1 MRKIKQKIKSKSTQK
16 QLRQYMQLRYLE
28 IVRYL
33 NSNAENSERNVLYL
47 INHEPDF
54 YAEIEQL
61 KEAQALKKKKQ
72 EYNSIDMSKSE
83 TDKYYDKLQAD
94 MRKIVDAINHE
105 INKSSTSDTALKQRS
120 THIARLQSKLDE
132 IIAMQNL
139 LVDFVEQKKRP
150 VGRPKKTQPEK
161 EISEDETIKEE

>member
-16 QLRQYMQLRYLE
+16 QLRQYMQTRYLE

-72 EYNSIDMSKSE
+72 VYNSIDMSKSE
-83 TDKYYDKLQAD
+83 TDKYYDKLQTD
-94 MRKIVDAINHE
+94 MRKIIDAINHE
-105 INKSSTSDTALKQRS
+105 VNKSSTSDISLKQRS
-120 THIARLQSKLDE
+120 THIARLQAKLDE

-150 VGRPKKTQPEK
+150 VGRPKKTQLDE
-161 EISEDETIKEE
+161 EIPEDETIEEE